1 MQLRAARESDFSQIV
16 LLNQAEVRQTS
27 PLDRAA
33 LQHLHSLSCFH
44 WVADMGEELAGF
56 VLAMA
61 SESAYHNA
69 NFEWF
74 SARYSRFIYVD
85 RIVVGQSS
93 SGQGVGRLL
102 YDSLFAFARERNM
115 ERVVCE
121 YNLHPPNPGSAAFHT
136 KWGFDEVGQQQL
148 DGVKKTVSMQM
159 VML

>member
-1 MQLRAARESDFSQIV
+1 MQLRAAQKSDFNQIV

-27 PLDRAA
+27 ALDRAA

-44 WVADMGEELAGF
+44 WVADKGDGLAGF
-56 VLAMA
+56 VLAVA
-61 SESAYHNA
+61 SGSAYHNA

-74 SARYSRFIYVD
+74 SARYTRFIYVD

-115 ERVVCE
+115 ECVVCE
-121 YNLHPPNPGSAAFHT
+121 YNLQPPNPGSAAFHT
-136 KWGFDEVGQQQL
+136 KWGFGEVGQQQL
-148 DGVKKTVSMQM
+148 DGGKKMVSMQM
-159 VML
+159 AAL